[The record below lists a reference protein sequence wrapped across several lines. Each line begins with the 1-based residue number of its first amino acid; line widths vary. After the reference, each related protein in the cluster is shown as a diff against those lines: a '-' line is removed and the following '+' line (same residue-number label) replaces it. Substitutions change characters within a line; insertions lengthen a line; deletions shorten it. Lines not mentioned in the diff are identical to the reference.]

1 MNLKVK
7 RKDGVHLELDV
18 DLFLS
23 SVETIVRDGTIITP
37 TENVGVIY
45 TKTASVYVRVEEDKL
60 LEAINN
66 IHSKGVAAIEVEDF
80 ILANECKSSWD
91 GFFKRMTIKS
101 NSRLDMAISDMSGLG
116 GSVIQ

>member
-7 RKDGVHLELDV
+7 RKDGVYLELDV

-23 SVETIVRDGTIITP
+23 SVETIMRDGALITP

-45 TKTASVYVRVEEDKL
+45 TKSASVYVRVEECKL
-60 LEAINN
+60 VEAINS
-66 IHSKGVAAIEVEDF
+66 IHSKGIASLEVEDF
-80 ILANECKSSWD
+80 ILANDCKSSWD

-101 NSRLDMAISDMSGLG
+101 NSRLDKAINDMSGLG